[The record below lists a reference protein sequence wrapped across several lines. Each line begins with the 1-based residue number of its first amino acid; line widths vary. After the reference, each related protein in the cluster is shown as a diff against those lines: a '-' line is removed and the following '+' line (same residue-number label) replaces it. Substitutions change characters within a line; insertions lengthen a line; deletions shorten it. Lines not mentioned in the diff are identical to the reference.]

1 MISFEINVADADGK
15 LGELQALL
23 DDLTPVMNEIGRFL
37 VISTQ
42 DRMAEGKSPDGS
54 PFAPR
59 SPVTLAAYERRGQ
72 RYHPQPLRMTDTMRT
87 KTIHHAYDRD
97 SVSVGSSAIQSK
109 VMQFGAAQ
117 GAFGAWMGKDK
128 LGRDHFHHLPWGTIP
143 ARPFL
148 GVSPSDE
155 DGILGIVA
163 EALEV
168 LLAP

>member
-1 MISFEINVADADGK
+1 MISFEINVTDADGK
-15 LGELQALL
+15 LDDLQALL
-23 DDLTPVMNEIGRFL
+23 DDLTPVMNDIGQFL
-37 VISTQ
+37 VMSTQ
-42 DRMAEGKSPDGS
+42 DRMAEGKSPDGT

-59 SPVTLAAYERRGQ
+59 SPVTLAAYERRKQKPGA
-72 RYHPQPLRMTDTMRT
+72 HPLWLTGTMRRG
-87 KTIHHAYDRD
+87 IHHAYDRD
-97 SVSVGSSAIQSK
+97 SVSVGSGAIQAA

-155 DGILGIVA
+155 DGIMGIVT